1 VRHRRDRPELVVAAV
16 TVAGWAWDYAPLL
29 DVASRSAQA
38 DGAILL
44 LAVGS
49 LALLFLLLRGVWR
62 WFDARAWRRGIFEA
76 HRTNGRGRGTA

>member
-1 VRHRRDRPELVVAAV
+1 VVAAV

-44 LAVGS
+44 LAVG
-49 LALLFLLLRGVWR
+49 AIGLLFWLLSVIGGVLDR
-62 WFDARAWRRGIFEA
+62 RAWRRSIARA